1 MLFITAIAVLGLVS
15 SSTAAPAPT
24 VLSADD
30 VIVLKTDGSSEIM
43 KAADFEALESKSS
56 APTAFGLQDATDAK
70 LVRRACEDSSTEI
83 QVISDEE
90 FLNWDVAISPVVS
103 SVGGSGSVSV
113 SSGYS
118 ISNSVSVTASA
129 SLTVVESLL
138 SMSLSVSYSET
149 WTTSQTQTLS
159 FTVPDGKHGVIVS
172 EPYVRRVQG
181 FMLEGCSDNWKKT
194 SFMSDTYSSQSY
206 GDMQWV
212 RGVIRL
218 CSSDTYPIPYCVGTG
233 EHK

>member
-1 MLFITAIAVLGLVS
+1 MLFATAIAVLGLVS

-30 VIVLKTDGSSEIM
+30 IIVLKTDGSTEIM

-56 APTAFGLQDATDAK
+56 APTSFGLRDATDAK
-70 LVRRACEDSSTEI
+70 LVRRSCEDSSTEI
-83 QVISDEE
+83 QVLSDEE

-103 SVGGSGSVSV
+103 SVGG
-113 SSGYS
+113 
-118 ISNSVSVTASA
+118 
-129 SLTVVESLL
+129 
-138 SMSLSVSYSET
+138 T
-149 WTTSQTQTLS
+149 WTTSQTQTLT

-181 FMLEGCSDNWKKT
+181 FMLEGCSDDWKKT

-233 EHK
+233 QHE